1 MRAPDDS
8 AVAGYAR
15 WTIRWR
21 WPLVIAVVLVT
32 AVMAAG
38 MARLTFSNNYRVF
51 FGPQNPQLRAFEE
64 LEKVYTKN
72 DSIFFVVQ
80 PADRNVFTR
89 RTLTALKELTDAAWH
104 VPHST
109 RVDSIIN
116 FQHTSANEDD
126 IKVEDLVSDPAQ
138 LSDAQ
143 LQEIRAVALAE
154 PLLSGRM
161 IAKDGSTTGV
171 FVRIYPPGKSQREI
185 PEAVAYVRKLADDIH
200 ARYPELRVELTGTT
214 MLSAAFAEAPQA
226 DVKFLLPVMYGIFVV
241 MLFVFL
247 RSVSLV
253 FITICLVGLSA
264 GGALG
269 VAGWM
274 GVQLNGV
281 SVSAPTVILT
291 LAIADSIHV
300 LLAMIELMQKE
311 GYAKEDA
318 LVESFRVNARNVFLA
333 TLTTVV
339 GFLSLNFGDAPPMW
353 DLGNITALGVTLA
366 WLYSVTF
373 VPAMVAILPV
383 RGRDLALNASL
394 SMERLADWV
403 IRRRTPLLVGMSA
416 LTIFLGVS
424 ILRFEINDKPV
435 EYFHSDNPFRRGTE
449 FLTDNLT
456 GFYGMNISLPSGEPG
471 GVNDPKYLATVSA
484 FIDWL
489 RARDDVAHVDSIA
502 DTMKRLNKTMHG
514 DDPAYYRL
522 PTDRELAAQYLLL
535 YEMSLPYGLDL
546 NDSINVD
553 KSATRVSIANTDV
566 DFKHLKEFKVEAEEW
581 LRQNGLPAMH
591 DVEGASPAVMFAYIA
606 ERNIRS
612 MASGSVV
619 AFILISLTLT
629 VALRSVK
636 MGLISIIPNLVPIA
650 MAFGIWALMWGTVD
664 FAISIV
670 TGVAFGIIDDDSI
683 HWLATYQRARSEQGL
698 GTVEAVRYTF
708 GSIGNALWANSLILV
723 VGFGT
728 LAFSAFWPNATMG
741 LLTAITIA
749 VALIADFLLLPPL
762 LMLLDRDPEMVREE
776 KLRAAV

>member
-1 MRAPDDS
+1 MKARDDS
-8 AVAGYAR
+8 AVTRYAR

-38 MARLTFSNNYRVF
+38 MSRLTFSNNYRVF

-89 RTLTALKELTDAAWH
+89 RTLTALKELTEAAWH
-104 VPHST
+104 VPYST

-116 FQHTSANEDD
+116 FQHTSAHDDD
-126 IKVEDLVSDPAQ
+126 IKVEDLVRDPAH

-171 FVRIYPPGKSQREI
+171 FVRIYPPGKSQHEI

-200 ARYPELRVELTGTT
+200 ARYPDLRIELTGTT

-241 MLFVFL
+241 MLFIFL
-247 RSVSLV
+247 RSFSLV
-253 FITICLVGLSA
+253 FITVCLVGLSA

-281 SVSAPTVILT
+281 SVSAPTIILT

-311 GYAKEDA
+311 GYAKEEA
-318 LVESFRVNARNVFLA
+318 LVESFRINARNVFLA

-366 WLYSVTF
+366 WVYSVTF
-373 VPAMVAILPV
+373 VPALVAILPV

-394 SMERLADWV
+394 SMEKLADWV
-403 IRRRTPLLVGMSA
+403 IRRRRPLLWTMSA

-449 FLTDNLT
+449 FLTGNLT

-489 RARDDVAHVDSIA
+489 RARNDVAHVDSIA
-502 DTMKRLNKTMHG
+502 DTMKRLNKNMHG

-581 LRQNGLPAMH
+581 LRQNGMPAMH

-612 MASGSVV
+612 MASGSLV

-664 FAISIV
+664 FAVSIV

-762 LMLLDRDPEMVREE
+762 LMLLDRDSEIVHDE
-776 KLRAAV
+776 KLRAVG